1 MLRTQ
6 KYKNVERNFV
16 SVVTGGVR
24 VTFSAMGGFFKNFF
38 GIFSHKITIMIVPH
52 TQERVISFQTNVFAV
67 VVGVLVIAGII
78 FSFFYYNRHTVYSS
92 VEINSLINENKTM
105 TASLDEIRDENA
117 NLLQTAKRFRSSL
130 NSSLGMLGLVTHE
143 DEAVAYSNGNLASIF
158 DIGDAVN
165 TTSKDISDI
174 KALNSYLDSSIQPI
188 EQVSKMLENQNFLF
202 KEIPNICPVKNN
214 NSLHISMTFGP
225 NIHPLTGQWYIH
237 KGVDFSTFRTGD
249 IVMATA
255 NGQVVG
261 CGYDS
266 IFGNFVVIRHKHGI
280 YTRFA
285 HLSRFVIKKGD
296 YVTQGQTIGY
306 IGNTGVTTGAHLHYE
321 VHIGSD
327 VVDPMKY
334 VNVKLTIR

>member
-16 SVVTGGVR
+16 TVVTGGMR
-24 VTFSAMGGFFKNFF
+24 SSLSAVASFFKLFF
-38 GIFSHKITIMIVPH
+38 RLFSHKVTIMIVPH
-52 TQERVISFQTNVFAV
+52 TQERVISFQTNVFAIIIGVAV
-67 VVGVLVIAGII
+67 VVGVI
-78 FSFFYYNRHTVYSS
+78 FSFFYYNRRTVYSS
-92 VEINSLINENKTM
+92 VEIASLINDNKAM
-105 TASLDEIRDENA
+105 TESLNEIRDENA

-130 NSSLGMLGLVTHE
+130 NNSLGMLGLVTE
-143 DEAVAYSNGNLASIF
+143 TDTQNSYAAGNLSSIF

-165 TTSKDISDI
+165 TTTRDVSDI
-174 KALNSYLDSSIQPI
+174 ADLNSYLDSSITPI

-202 KEIPNICPVKNN
+202 KEIPNICPVKSNN
-214 NSLHISMTFGP
+214 LHISMTFGP
-225 NIHPLTGQWYIH
+225 NVHPISGQWYVH

-255 NGQVVG
+255 NGQIIS
-261 CGYDS
+261 CGYDP
-266 IFGNFVVIRHKHGI
+266 IFGNCVVIRHKHGI

-306 IGNTGVTTGAHLHYE
+306 VGNTGVTTGAHLHYE

-334 VNVKLTIR
+334 VNVKLTVR